1 MCLPQIL
8 FPMFMLCFHC
18 SHFHLA
24 GRQHF
29 SFFSPPLWNFHVFSS
44 NEIRRLGVHSLAL
57 ALSLLSTWVY
67 TSKITSKKTRL
78 FFFSKSP
85 GHSKL
90 NLELHL
96 GYHTCWLSYFF
107 IVGVPVV
114 QTDGRSGGRTVTW
127 LPKFL
132 GCIGYQIFSP
142 MVLRARESSAIS
154 IRKFMAQNEDSM
166 MCHPHAD
173 QQAMLWLNN
182 ILNKTHFYDT
192 RLLHQPPASIV
203 LHLSVILNYIYWCV
217 HGAYDKTMRSLR

>member
-8 FPMFMLCFHC
+8 FPMYMLCFHC

-29 SFFSPPLWNFHVFSS
+29 SFFSPPLWNSSPWCSFTRSSSFSVIHMS
-44 NEIRRLGVHSLAL
+44 VHIKNNVEKN
-57 ALSLLSTWVY
+57 T
-67 TSKITSKKTRL
+67 T
-78 FFFSKSP
+78 FFFSKRP

-96 GYHTCWLSYFF
+96 GYYTCWLSYFF

-142 MVLRARESSAIS
+142 MVLRARES
-154 IRKFMAQNEDSM
+154 
-166 MCHPHAD
+166 
-173 QQAMLWLNN
+173 
-182 ILNKTHFYDT
+182 
-192 RLLHQPPASIV
+192 
-203 LHLSVILNYIYWCV
+203 
-217 HGAYDKTMRSLR
+217 

>member
-29 SFFSPPLWNFHVFSS
+29 SFFLPPLWNFHVFSS
-44 NEIRRLGVHSLAL
+44 NKIRRLGVHSLAL

-67 TSKITSKKTRL
+67 TSKITSKETRL

-96 GYHTCWLSYFF
+96 GYYTCWLSYFF

-114 QTDGRSGGRTVTW
+114 QTDGLSGGRTVTW

-142 MVLRARESSAIS
+142 MVLRARESSAINTEIQGAERRLDDVS
-154 IRKFMAQNEDSM
+154 SACGPTSHVVVKQYSKQN
-166 MCHPHAD
+166 
-173 QQAMLWLNN
+173 
-182 ILNKTHFYDT
+182 T
-192 RLLHQPPASIV
+192 LLR
-203 LHLSVILNYIYWCV
+203 Y
-217 HGAYDKTMRSLR
+217 

>member
-1 MCLPQIL
+1 
-8 FPMFMLCFHC
+8 MFSL
-18 SHFHLA
+18 
-24 GRQHF
+24 F
-29 SFFSPPLWNFHVFSS
+29 SFSPCWPPAFLIFFTASMKFSCFLFQRNSSPWCSFTRSSSFSVIHMS
-44 NEIRRLGVHSLAL
+44 VHIKNNVEKN
-57 ALSLLSTWVY
+57 T
-67 TSKITSKKTRL
+67 T
-78 FFFSKSP
+78 FFFSKSL

-96 GYHTCWLSYFF
+96 DYYTCWLSYFF

-217 HGAYDKTMRSLR
+217 HRAYDKTMRSLR